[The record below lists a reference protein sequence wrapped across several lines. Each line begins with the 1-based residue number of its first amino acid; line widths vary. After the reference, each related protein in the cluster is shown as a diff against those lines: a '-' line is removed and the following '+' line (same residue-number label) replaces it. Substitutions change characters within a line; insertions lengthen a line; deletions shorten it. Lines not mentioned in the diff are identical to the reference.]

1 MTRVMTPETDC
12 LEAVM
17 LVLHL
22 ITHGPLQPAG
32 PEPVVIKEFYP
43 RRSCEDAEQLL
54 NHPS

>member
-17 LVLHL
+17 LVMHL

-32 PEPVVIKEFYP
+32 PEHVVIKEFH
-43 RRSCEDAEQLL
+43 RNRAEKVLSSC
-54 NHPS
+54 